1 MEPNHKAAKQGD
13 AKAQDSLGHIYY
25 DGNGVVKDHE
35 KAAEWFARA
44 AEQGDAKAQDSLASM
59 YLVSDTAADWFA
71 DVEQRVVKAQRKL
84 VYLYYTAGGMAQ
96 SSEESAAEWYE
107 KAAEQGDASA
117 QNALA
122 TMYYI
127 GKLLPQSF
135 EKAKLWY
142 ERAVKQGN
150 AKAQRGLAYLL
161 FTVSILFPNMLKDEP
176 WPVLDAPHTGG
187 KTTGERC
194 GAKFFEGSGAVRS
207 SR

>member
-1 MEPNHKAAKQGD
+1 
-13 AKAQDSLGHIYY
+13 
-25 DGNGVVKDHE
+25 
-35 KAAEWFARA
+35 
-44 AEQGDAKAQDSLASM
+44 
-59 YLVSDTAADWFA
+59 
-71 DVEQRVVKAQRKL
+71 
-84 VYLYYTAGGMAQ
+84 MAQ
-96 SSEESAAEWYE
+96 SSEENAAEWYE

-161 FTVSILFPNMLKDEP
+161 FTVHIIFPNMLKDEL

-187 KTTGERC
+187 IV
-194 GAKFFEGSGAVRS
+194 AKRTPAGLPVRS
-207 SR
+207 ASALARPRSR